1 MGWVEGWMINI
12 VMSVITFIALFV
24 TIKVKQENQQKTIDD
39 ICNRIDTIYSR
50 LDKHGDDIVK
60 LNTKSELAVT
70 AKDVDDKY
78 VSKEY
83 FRQFEKH
90 IDTHFKRLED
100 GQDKILAYVEQSNR
114 VAR

>member
-1 MGWVEGWMINI
+1 MIHVI
-12 VMSVITFIALFV
+12 MSGVTFVALFV
-24 TIKVKQENQQKTIDD
+24 TMKVKQDNQQKSIDEGFKKVD
-39 ICNRIDTIYSR
+39 EIYKR

-60 LNTKSELAVT
+60 LNTRSELAVT

-90 IDTHFKRLED
+90 IETHFSRLED
-100 GQDKILAYVEQSNR
+100 GQEKILEFIERMARCSN
-114 VAR
+114 